1 MSNFKQTLNELYL
14 AGYIKD
20 KWAAKN
26 MVIKYEKS
34 SPEEKEALDKHAL
47 MVIEKYAP
55 HSISYNDRI
64 KSIKNNLQFIA
75 WVHIVGIAA
84 AFIVLLTQIS

>member
-20 KWAAKN
+20 KWTAKN

-34 SPEEKEALDKHAL
+34 SPEEKDALDKHAL

-75 WVHIVGIAA
+75 WVYIVGITVA
-84 AFIVLLTQIS
+84 VLVFLMELT

>member
-20 KWAAKN
+20 KWTAKN

-34 SPEEKEALDKHAL
+34 SPEEKDALDKHAL
-47 MVIEKYAP
+47 MVIEKY
-55 HSISYNDRI
+55 
-64 KSIKNNLQFIA
+64 F
-75 WVHIVGIAA
+75 
-84 AFIVLLTQIS
+84 